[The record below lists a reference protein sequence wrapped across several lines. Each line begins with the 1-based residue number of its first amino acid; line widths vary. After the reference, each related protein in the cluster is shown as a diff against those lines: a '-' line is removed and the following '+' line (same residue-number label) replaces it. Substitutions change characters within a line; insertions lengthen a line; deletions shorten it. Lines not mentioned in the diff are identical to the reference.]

1 MEALCGGE
9 LCEML
14 YFEAKFPEDWTIFY
28 AASVLTALAHMHER
42 KIAYRDLKT
51 ENLVLDESGYV
62 KVVDFGLAKKITS
75 GQTYTFC
82 GTPDY
87 LAPEVILNEGY
98 DWGVDYWGLGVLIYE
113 MTAGV
118 APFFADNPM
127 DVSIIS
133 NVMSSL
139 SCLQTVNTVVLSST

>member
-1 MEALCGGE
+1 MSNDVG
-9 LCEML
+9 
-14 YFEAKFPEDWTIFY
+14 F
-28 AASVLTALAHMHER
+28 
-42 KIAYRDLKT
+42 
-51 ENLVLDESGYV
+51 V

-113 MTAGV
+113 MVAGV
-118 APFFADNPM
+118 AQQ
-127 DVSIIS
+127 
-133 NVMSSL
+133 L
-139 SCLQTVNTVVLSST
+139 G